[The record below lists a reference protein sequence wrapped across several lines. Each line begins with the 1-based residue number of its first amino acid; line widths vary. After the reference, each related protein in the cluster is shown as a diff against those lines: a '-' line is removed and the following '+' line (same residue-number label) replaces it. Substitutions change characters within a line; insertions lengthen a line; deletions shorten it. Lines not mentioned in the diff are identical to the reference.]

1 MTKYT
6 IDITSDTVC
15 PWCYVGVSRLSRAI
29 KEHTKL
35 HPNDTFDLKWHAF
48 YLMPEAAPYP
58 GVNKLQLYEMRFG
71 GSGRLQPLMARL
83 RAVGEQEGI
92 NFSFGGNTG
101 STKDSHRLI
110 YQVGQQYGGEK
121 QTLVAKA
128 LFKSYFE
135 NEGNVT
141 DKKVLL
147 QAALESGAGLSEK
160 EVKGWLDSDVGRA
173 EVDRE
178 AEEARA
184 NWIQA
189 VPHFLVQGQYAVEG
203 AQDPEQF
210 LRVFSAVKNAE

>member
-1 MTKYT
+1 MTKFT

-15 PWCYVGVSRLSRAI
+15 PWCYVGVSRLDRAI

-35 HPNDTFDLKWHAF
+35 HPGDTFDLKWHTF
-48 YLMPEAAPYP
+48 YLNPDAAPYP
-58 GVNKLQLYEMRFG
+58 GVNKLQLYETRFG
-71 GSGRLQPLMARL
+71 GPGRVQGLVARL
-83 RAVGEQEGI
+83 RAVGEPEGI

-101 STKDSHRLI
+101 STKDSHRLL

-135 NEGNVT
+135 KEENVT

-147 QAALESGAGLSEK
+147 RAALDSGAGLSEK

-173 EVDRE
+173 EVDKE
-178 AEEARA
+178 ADEARA
-184 NWIQA
+184 NWIQG
-189 VPHFLVQGQYAVEG
+189 VPHFLIQGQYAVEG
-203 AQDPEQF
+203 AEDPAQF
-210 LRVFSAVKNAE
+210 LKVFSTIKNAQ